1 MNKKI
6 VGISLDSEVLIKL
19 DQVRGLT
26 PRSTMIS
33 EIIKIYLENKYD

>member
-6 VGISLDSEVLIKL
+6 VGISLDREVLIKL
-19 DQVRGLT
+19 DQVRGLA

-33 EIIKIYLENKYD
+33 EIIKNYLKSKYD